1 MNKEDLKEAGQSAG
15 STGVQGE
22 IGQRQ
27 AARAQAQADAQSQKK
42 SQFQNQ
48 SQDQSQTTPSG
59 NSEGESREET
69 SKAQSSAW
77 AAFRS
82 ESEREKQ
89 RSAAEE
95 RAREMGSLQKDNFNV
110 GNDAR
115 LHRTLKK
122 THRKSEEERASQLA
136 KEVNL
141 PYLDLNI
148 FPIDQENVKLV
159 PKEKAKD
166 LKLSVIYKKGKKVKV
181 AIANPEDM
189 AARSFLETLQSE
201 NGYDLEVYVV
211 SLSSL
216 ERAWEGYDKIK
227 LIDKFDYLRMGLSGD
242 DLAEFEKNL
251 QGLVDLEKR
260 ISEIP
265 TTEVFNMVVAGAMK
279 LDASDIHFEP
289 QKNEK
294 VRLRYRI
301 DGVLQDVAEFP
312 IRTYS
317 SIVSRVKVLAK
328 MMLNVHDAA
337 QDGRFSVRLDKDEDM
352 GVRVSIIP
360 GSFGESI
367 VMRLLNQKMD
377 DLELSKLGLQGINH
391 EWLMDQT
398 EKKQGLIINSGPT
411 GSGKTTTLY
420 SIIKHLNTPERK
432 IISIEDPV
440 EYQIPGVSQTQVN
453 EEEGYTFQEGLRA
466 VVRQDPDVILV
477 GEIRDEETAETAI
490 HSALTGHLVLSTIHA
505 NSAAGVVG
513 RILDLGVKPSLIGP
527 AANVFIA
534 QRLLRKLCPH
544 CKEKYEPAQETV
556 DIIKKMLSLISPHSK
571 VEVPKDIEALWRP
584 KGCPKCRGLG
594 YKGRVGIFEIL
605 KVDSDVKELIENLA
619 SEDEIRNVALEKG
632 MITLEQDGMLK
643 SIAGETSLEELQRVA
658 GKGDYLI
665 EIYNK
670 LMIQS
675 LAGGIFLE
683 EKYFNNLQQ
692 VIKNRPLMSK
702 VLSKLKSTGMLKGIM
717 TGGVLMKA
725 GDIHIEP
732 GDKEFKVR
740 YRVDGVL
747 HDIVSLPMG
756 DFLSLVNEIKSL
768 AGFKTESREGVID
781 GRFRLVLPE
790 SLHQKIGEKIDIR
803 LSIILGGFG
812 DIIVMRLLRS
822 DSLKPKLENLE
833 IHTLSLERIKKNI
846 ARPNGIVI
854 NTGPTGSGKTTT
866 LYSILGHLNRPELK
880 IITVEDPIE
889 YQMDGIIQTQVNDKE
904 GYTFATAMRS
914 LLRQNPDI
922 MMIGEIRDEETAQIA
937 YQAALTGHLV
947 LSTLHTNSAAGS
959 FQRLL
964 NMNMNISD
972 LSSGTN
978 CFMAQRLIRKICPH
992 CKQKKSLKGED
1003 RELLEQIV
1011 KSISPKTNLNPD
1023 IPSEIYYPGGCD
1035 KCYNLGY
1042 NGRVP
1047 VVEVLEVGEAM
1058 EKVLSGMPTT
1068 REIED
1073 QAVELGML
1081 TMTQDGILKVIE
1093 GVTSLEE
1100 VSRISREF

>member
-1 MNKEDLKEAGQSAG
+1 MNKEDLKEAGQSPG
-15 STGVQGE
+15 SSGVRGE
-22 IGQRQ
+22 VGQRQ
-27 AARAQAQADAQSQKK
+27 AAQAQAQAEASSQVKPQSQISTASLGNDK
-42 SQFQNQ
+42 SNGDLSDD
-48 SQDQSQTTPSG
+48 SQDSWASFRSD
-59 NSEGESREET
+59 SEGEEE
-69 SKAQSSAW
+69 
-77 AAFRS
+77 RL
-82 ESEREKQ
+82 
-89 RSAAEE
+89 AEE
-95 RAREMGSLQKDNFNV
+95 ERLRDLKSLRKDNFNV

-122 THRKSEEERASQLA
+122 SHRKSEEERASQLA
-136 KEVNL
+136 KRMKL

-148 FPIDQENVKLV
+148 FPVDQENVTII
-159 PKEKAKD
+159 PKEKAQK
-166 LKLSVIYKKGKKVKV
+166 LKLAIIFKKGKKVKV
-181 AIANPEDM
+181 ALSDPEDP
-189 AARSFLETLQSE
+189 AARSFLEDFQSQH
-201 NGYDLEVYVV
+201 GYDLEAYVV
-211 SLSSL
+211 SYSSL

-227 LIDKFDYLRMGLSGD
+227 LIDKFDYLRMGLSGE

-251 QGLVDLEKR
+251 KGLVDLEKR

-265 TTEVFNMVVAGAMK
+265 TTEVFNMITAGAMK

-312 IRTYS
+312 INTYS

-337 QDGRFSVRLDKDEDM
+337 QDGRFSIRLDDNEDM

-367 VMRLLNQKMD
+367 VMRLLSQKMD

-420 SIIKHLNTPERK
+420 SIIKHLNTPDRK

-534 QRLLRKLCPH
+534 QRLLRRLCPH

-556 DIIKKMLSLISPHSK
+556 EVIKKMLSLVSPHSK

-584 KGCPKCRGLG
+584 KGCTKCRGLG

-605 KVDSDVKELIENLA
+605 KVDSDIKELIENLS

-670 LMIQS
+670 LMVQS
-675 LAGGIFLE
+675 LAGGILLE
-683 EKYFNNLQQ
+683 EKYFNNLEK

-732 GDKEFKVR
+732 GDGEFKVR

-781 GRFRLVLPE
+781 GRFRLILPD
-790 SLHQKIGEKIDIR
+790 SLHQKVGEKIDIR

-822 DSLKPKLENLE
+822 DSLKPKLESLE
-833 IHTLSLERIKKNI
+833 INTLSLERIKRNI
-846 ARPNGIVI
+846 VRPNGIVI

-992 CKQKKSLKGED
+992 CKQKLPLKGED
-1003 RELLEQIV
+1003 KELLEQV
-1011 KSISPKTNLNPD
+1011 VNSISPKANLNLE
-1023 IPSEIYYPGGCD
+1023 IPKEIYYPGGCD

-1042 NGRVP
+1042 EGRVP

-1058 EKVLSGMPTT
+1058 EKILSGMPTT

-1073 QAVELGML
+1073 KAVESGML

-1093 GVTSLEE
+1093 GVTALEE